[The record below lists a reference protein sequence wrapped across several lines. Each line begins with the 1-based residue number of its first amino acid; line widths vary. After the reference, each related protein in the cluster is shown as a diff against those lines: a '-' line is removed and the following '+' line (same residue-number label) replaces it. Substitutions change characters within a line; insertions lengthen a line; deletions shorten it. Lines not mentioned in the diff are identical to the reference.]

1 MSIPAK
7 RKAASPAPETP
18 APAVPKTK
26 TPTPDPVSPPPVSPA
41 AAGEASEP
49 AENFTGAYW
58 LQQGLPEPDETDST
72 LGSDIESSTASIS
85 SSILNYRTIN
95 GRTYH
100 SDAVTNGEYWGP
112 NDPKHLDALEI
123 FAHAT
128 DLMIGGKLHFA
139 PITKTSNIR
148 STLVQEWTF
157 KPDHFDYVHI
167 RFLNGAI
174 PDWAE
179 LYKQAY
185 RVCKPGGWIEHLDAS
200 AVPVSNDDSI
210 AKGSA
215 LEQYGI
221 LFKEAGK
228 RLGLTQTTAEDNL
241 QENGLKAAGFVNLT
255 VKEFKMPTSPWPQ
268 DQNLK
273 DVGLFASTAVSGDIE
288 GIVQYVCGN
297 VMGWS
302 QEEMAICTAHLRKEL
317 KDKSIHGYW
326 RCKLVYAQKPL
337 E

>member
-26 TPTPDPVSPPPVSPA
+26 TPTPDPVSPTPVSPT

-49 AENFTGAYW
+49 AENFTGAHW

-112 NDPKHLDALEI
+112 NDPKHLDALEL

-139 PITKTSNIR
+139 PITKDIKHTIDIGTGIGLWAIDFADEYPQCEVIGTDISP
-148 STLVQEWTF
+148 VQPSWCPPNLSFEINDASKEWTF

-185 RVCKPGGWIEHLDAS
+185 RVCKPGGWIEHLDLS
-200 AVPVSNDDSI
+200 SVPVSDDDSI

-228 RLGLTQTTAEDNL
+228 RLGLTQTIAEDNL
-241 QENGLKAAGFVNLT
+241 QENGLKAAGFVNLA
-255 VKEFKMPTSPWPQ
+255 VKEFK
-268 DQNLK
+268 
-273 DVGLFASTAVSGDIE
+273 VSC
-288 GIVQYVCGN
+288 Y
-297 VMGWS
+297 
-302 QEEMAICTAHLRKEL
+302 T
-317 KDKSIHGYW
+317 
-326 RCKLVYAQKPL
+326 KPA
-337 E
+337 